1 MQAQD
6 VNAATLFATA
16 GAAGFDASSQLDAL
30 FKDCFPEYAS
40 SMDMDLVAAAAD
52 LGLARTGG
60 PASDAAPNGAYTSV
74 SAGGAAWFPPADVN
88 LLDLFLPALLP
99 ATPLPTV
106 HEEDETMDGLPDLD
120 QVPAAMGED
129 AATAAVLAIGQEFGL
144 VEPVLVSPQHV
155 FATPAASTP
164 TATARATVPALPAT
178 AAPTTSQ
185 FLSTNTRKTKTSC
198 PLLPPQLPYPEKMIA
213 RDAPINPPR
222 GAKKRSHMQMTE
234 AELAH
239 MTPEER
245 KAYEKRRNNTI
256 SARESR
262 ARKQAKVDHLEKT
275 LTELLARCAALEQEL
290 ALYKAKYGPLMQ

>member
-6 VNAATLFATA
+6 VNAATPFAAATGTA
-16 GAAGFDASSQLDAL
+16 GFEASAIDAL
-30 FKDCFPEYAS
+30 FKDCFPEYAG
-40 SMDMDLVAAAAD
+40 SMDMDLVTAAAD
-52 LGLARTGG
+52 LGLARMSA
-60 PASDAAPNGAYTSV
+60 PVADAMQNGAAYASI
-74 SAGGAAWFPPADVN
+74 SAGGAAWSLPADVN
-88 LLDLFLPALLP
+88 LLDLFLPP
-99 ATPLPTV
+99 TSLPTV
-106 HEEDETMDGLPDLD
+106 HEEDETLDCLPELD
-120 QVPAAMGED
+120 QVPAAIDED
-129 AATAAVLAIGQEFGL
+129 DATAAVLALGQRLGL
-144 VEPVLVSPQHV
+144 AVPAPVASQHV
-155 FATPAASTP
+155 FATSGAPTSTV
-164 TATARATVPALPAT
+164 TATVPANT
-178 AAPTTSQ
+178 AASTASQ

-222 GAKKRSHMQMTE
+222 GAKKRSHTQMAE

-275 LTELLARCAALEQEL
+275 STELLARCAALEQEL
-290 ALYKAKYGPLMQ
+290 ALYRAKYGPLMQ